1 MRVSLIVIFIVFG
14 FSVFAQKNRKLLKEF
29 DVDSLSYV
37 YSMNGNHN
45 ELISLAKKSFDAG
58 IDFYYLRYRIG
69 ISYFNQKKYLL
80 AAEHFS
86 IALEYYPG
94 DFYTKEY
101 LFYCNLYLN
110 NLDEAKQILSK
121 LPLNSQSYY
130 TKMLGKEKMLNIE
143 SGYQTTSYTNNQ
155 LANTFM
161 GSDGVYSESDRMK
174 SLQYY
179 QIGVNFPISKKMKL
193 YTGMS
198 YVQNNRERH
207 IYSNDISY
215 IYDYQNAVFNKSIK
229 LKDTAQDYTLSQ
241 YQVYLGTT
249 MNLSNRFALLVGFQN
264 MFYSQQKLVAT
275 SDSIKNQNSDTL
287 VYNYKYQINPNSLN
301 NFVTSVSLSKTFS
314 NFNSSIGIGYANIDK
329 TSIYQVGG
337 QLTYSPLGNYNLN
350 FIGGYYLSVDT
361 TKRNIGFAKV
371 VGRITDN
378 WWFEIYH
385 YQGNLKNFHE
395 SNTYVVYNI
404 SDVIKSKSGIN
415 LAYYINPNWTLNFRY
430 DYLRRSSNYV
440 RYLSNSQFKMEDNY
454 SNNSF
459 IINLIWKF

>member
-1 MRVSLIVIFIVFG
+1 MRVKVLLISLTFYIG
-14 FSVFAQKNRKLLKEF
+14 SYAQEKKQDLKESY
-29 DVDSLSYV
+29 VDSVSYV
-37 YSMNGNHN
+37 YLLNGNIKD
-45 ELISLAKKSFDAG
+45 LISISQQAFDVG
-58 IDFYYLRYRIG
+58 IDFYFLRYRLG

-80 AAEHFS
+80 AIKHFS
-86 IALEYYPG
+86 KALEYYPG

-110 NLDEAKQILSK
+110 NLDEAKQIILM
-121 LPLNSQSYY
+121 LPINFQSYY
-130 TKMLGKEKMLNIE
+130 SKMIGNEKLLNIE
-143 SGYQTTSYTNNQ
+143 SGFQTTSYTNNQ

-179 QIGVNFPISKKMKL
+179 QIGVNFPILKKMKL

-198 YVQNNRERH
+198 YVQNNRVRH
-207 IYSNDISY
+207 LYSNDMSY

-229 LKDTAQDYTLSQ
+229 LKDTAQEYTLSQ
-241 YQVYLGTT
+241 YQFYLGSTFS
-249 MNLSNRFALLVGFQN
+249 LPKRYSLQVGFQN
-264 MFYSQQKLVAT
+264 MYYFQNKIEAQ
-275 SDSIKNQNSDTL
+275 SDSSKSLFLDTL
-287 VYNYKYQINPNSLN
+287 IYNYKYQINPSTLN

-314 NFNSSIGIGYANIDK
+314 NFNTSIGFGYANIDK

-337 QLTYSPLGNYNLN
+337 QLTYSPFGNYNLN
-350 FIGGYYLSVDT
+350 FTVGYYLSADST
-361 TKRNIGFAKV
+361 IRNVGFAKV

-395 SNTYVVYNI
+395 SNAYVVYNI

-430 DYLRRSSNYV
+430 DYLTRSSNYV
-440 RYLSNSQFKMEDNY
+440 RYLSHSQFKMEDNY